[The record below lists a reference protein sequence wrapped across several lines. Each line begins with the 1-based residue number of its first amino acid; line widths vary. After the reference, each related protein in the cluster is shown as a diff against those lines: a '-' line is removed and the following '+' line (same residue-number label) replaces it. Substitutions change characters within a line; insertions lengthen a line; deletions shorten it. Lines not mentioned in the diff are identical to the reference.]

1 MTKKQ
6 KVDKDIEQFGKLIGE
21 HQAAVRAC
29 IRVMGIPE
37 GYVDDVAQETFL
49 TAYKKLS
56 EFDSSRSMR
65 SWLLGIARNLVMNER
80 RKQARRFRI
89 LNDHL
94 TDLMISHAVPVVEEF
109 ESKEKLNAVKDC
121 IENLPERNR
130 ELINKKYEQGKTA
143 ALIAQE
149 MQKDSS
155 TIRHLIARIVTG
167 LRKCVDGKIEEVG
180 I

>member
-1 MTKKQ
+1 MAKDIKI
-6 KVDKDIEQFGKLIGE
+6 DKDIERFGELISE
-21 HQAAVRAC
+21 HQASVRAC

-37 GYVDDVAQETFL
+37 GYVDDVAQETFI
-49 TAYKKLS
+49 TAYKKQS

-80 RKQARRFRI
+80 RKKARRFRI

-94 TDLMISHAVPVVEEF
+94 TDLMIVHAVPVAEELQ
-109 ESKEKLNAVKDC
+109 STEKLDAVKDC
-121 IENLPERNR
+121 IDNLPERNR
-130 ELINKKYEQGKTA
+130 EVINKKYEQGKTA

-155 TIRHLIARIVTG
+155 TVRHLIARIVTG
-167 LRKCVDGKIEEVG
+167 LRKCVDGKLEEVG